1 MSCLD
6 ESGNPVDRWVAIK
19 QPKSGDYYYYTD
31 DGDTFV
37 KSDFTVTQT
46 DDGMIMDTI
55 NQMYGKS
62 FNLTNYIFGMYNDE
76 PPPDA
81 TASSSYAHAK
91 GVLITDTKQG
101 FWLVH
106 SMPHW
111 PPTQNQGPGE
121 FPDTTYGQSLQCITM
136 SAANADLV
144 ATGLMTSRPYIY
156 DKNIGDAVAGQLPNF
171 ESWLGGTH
179 SSDPS
184 SVTIPLKSWNGAVFT
199 QLEKASTWGKD
210 FWDDLVA
217 PYYSTA
223 LNVETWRSGSGGRI
237 GSICGTGGE
246 KTDTYDVLE
255 VASIKMP
262 DGTAWA
268 GTTDHSKWAVGVDAD
283 MYCIGDLNRM
293 CSQESRGGGGV
304 CRTDSGISKAMRALV
319 AGVEAC
325 WAYDPCSGAYDS
337 CYWCPA
343 DVSLKAALGN

>member
-1 MSCLD
+1 MLSTFNKRFSQVAFCLVLIACCLFRINASLSCLD

-121 FPDTTYGQSLQCITM
+121 FPARTRDVPKRAL
-136 SAANADLV
+136 
-144 ATGLMTSRPYIY
+144 
-156 DKNIGDAVAGQLPNF
+156 AGQVVGCCGLF
-171 ESWLGGTH
+171 LS
-179 SSDPS
+179 
-184 SVTIPLKSWNGAVFT
+184 T
-199 QLEKASTWGKD
+199 QVW
-210 FWDDLVA
+210 F
-217 PYYSTA
+217 
-223 LNVETWRSGSGGRI
+223 
-237 GSICGTGGE
+237 
-246 KTDTYDVLE
+246 
-255 VASIKMP
+255 
-262 DGTAWA
+262 
-268 GTTDHSKWAVGVDAD
+268 
-283 MYCIGDLNRM
+283 
-293 CSQESRGGGGV
+293 
-304 CRTDSGISKAMRALV
+304 
-319 AGVEAC
+319 
-325 WAYDPCSGAYDS
+325 
-337 CYWCPA
+337 
-343 DVSLKAALGN
+343 